1 MPRKPRRVN
10 LRASRGQLM
19 MLRRQAVSVTIRSA
33 TPEDLDRL
41 RQLYDE
47 FHSFHVRG
55 VSDYLRNPEPDEV
68 NPDEFAEAVAD
79 LIASV
84 DKSLLVA
91 EAEGEIV
98 GLAETYMN
106 ALPDSP
112 FVISRRTATLQSLLV
127 TEATRGI
134 GVGGAL
140 VEAAE
145 RWATERGAEVI
156 RTKVWEFPE
165 GPLPFYERLGYS
177 TIIRELAKDV
187 G

>member
-1 MPRKPRRVN
+1 
-10 LRASRGQLM
+10 
-19 MLRRQAVSVTIRSA
+19 MLKRQTVPVTIRSA
-33 TPEDLDRL
+33 TAEDLDRL

-55 VSDYLRNPEPDEV
+55 VSGYLRNPKPDEV
-68 NPDEFAEAVAD
+68 DPQDFAEAVAD
-79 LIASV
+79 LIASD

-91 EAEGEIV
+91 EAEGEII

-112 FVISRRTATLQSLLV
+112 FVVSKRTATLQSLLV
-127 TEATRGI
+127 TEAIRGI

-145 RWATERGAEVI
+145 RWAAERGADMMK
-156 RTKVWEFPE
+156 TKVWEFPE
-165 GPLPFYERLGYS
+165 GPLPFYERLGYT